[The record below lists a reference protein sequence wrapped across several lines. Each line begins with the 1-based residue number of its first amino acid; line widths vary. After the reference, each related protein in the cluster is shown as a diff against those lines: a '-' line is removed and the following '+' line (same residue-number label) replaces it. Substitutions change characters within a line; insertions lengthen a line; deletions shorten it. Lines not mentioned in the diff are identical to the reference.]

1 MSSKT
6 PADTASLQTRLERG
20 FERAVTP
27 FQAFIAEQTT
37 TSIALIICTVLALAL
52 ANSPLAHDYE
62 ALFETT
68 LGVVYSDWSLIMPLR
83 HWINEGL
90 MALFFFLLGLEIKR
104 ELLVGEL
111 NAGRRAI
118 TVIAA
123 ALGGMLVPATIFFML
138 NAGGEFAHGW
148 GIPMATDTAFAVGIL
163 ALLDKRIPSAA
174 LTFLVALAIIDD
186 LGAILVIAVFYSDG
200 TSVAR
205 LAVAAGILLALIA
218 CNALGIRRPAIY
230 VLGGVLVW
238 AALLGSGVHATVAG
252 VLVAATVP
260 ARPKRHP
267 GWFLQRTRRLVS
279 RFQRIE
285 NDSTQSQPMLGQ
297 EEQHLIAEDVR
308 EAAELAT
315 TPLRRW
321 EHALEHPVALLVLP
335 VFALA
340 NAGITVDIDTAATL
354 WTDTLVIGIVLGL
367 VVGKGLGIPLLTW
380 LVTRLKLGELPPDV
394 NMRHIV
400 GVGLLGGMGFTM
412 SIFIAR
418 LGFNTEPEAMQ
429 AAKIGILL
437 ASLIA
442 GLAGYCWLR
451 LCCKR

>member
-1 MSSKT
+1 
-6 PADTASLQTRLERG
+6 
-20 FERAVTP
+20 
-27 FQAFIAEQTT
+27 
-37 TSIALIICTVLALAL
+37 
-52 ANSPLAHDYE
+52 
-62 ALFETT
+62 
-68 LGVVYSDWSLIMPLR
+68 
-83 HWINEGL
+83 
-90 MALFFFLLGLEIKR
+90 
-104 ELLVGEL
+104 
-111 NAGRRAI
+111 
-118 TVIAA
+118 
-123 ALGGMLVPATIFFML
+123 ML

>member
-252 VLVAATVP
+252 VLVA
-260 ARPKRHP
+260 
-267 GWFLQRTRRLVS
+267 
-279 RFQRIE
+279 IE
-285 NDSTQSQPMLGQ
+285 NDRTQSQPMLGQ